1 MLFNLKVFF
10 LSVLVISMIQAK
22 ADLTL
27 IFTTLAQLNQKK
39 AVSVE
44 EWKGFVDQ
52 VDKACEKDK
61 RVCEF
66 YYMLE
71 SSLVLFEEDEYQDGG
86 QCERAKSN
94 VELNFSNQFPTQKKQ
109 VLAIVDKLCKTLK

>member
-1 MLFNLKVFF
+1 MLFNLKVFLLTTIAVVF
-10 LSVLVISMIQAK
+10 VNAK
-22 ADLTL
+22 TDLNL
-27 IFTTLAQLNQKK
+27 IFTSLAQLNQKK
-39 AVSVE
+39 TLTSD

-52 VDKACEKDK
+52 VDSVCEKDK
-61 RVCEF
+61 KVCEF

-71 SSLVLFEEDEYQDGG
+71 SSLVLFEDDEYQDGG

-94 VELNFSNQFPTQKKQ
+94 VEFNFSNQFPTQKKQ

>member
-1 MLFNLKVFF
+1 MLFNVKVFF
-10 LSVLVISMIQAK
+10 LAVVASIFLQAK
-22 ADLTL
+22 ADFNL
-27 IFTTLAQLNQKK
+27 IFTTLTQLSQKK
-39 AVSVE
+39 TLTSD
-44 EWKGFVDQ
+44 EWKSFVDQ
-52 VDKACEKDK
+52 VDKVCEKDK

-71 SSLVLFEEDEYQDGG
+71 SSLVLFEDDEYKDGG